1 MIEFYKVVKDNIIDG
16 FGTNGP
22 DTVTAITEEEYDA
35 LTAMI
40 AARPTAPSGYAYVIQ
55 DDPRE
60 WVLVEL
66 PPDDDPDLDEA
77 ELLNILLGGGVTW
90 QSQK

>member
-1 MIEFYKVVKDNIIDG
+1 MNDFYKVVSDGYIDG

-22 DTVTAITEEEYDA
+22 DNVTGITEAEYNSLLEMFA
-35 LTAMI
+35 S
-40 AARPTAPSGYAYVIQ
+40 RPSAPEGYAYLLR

-66 PPDDDPDLDEA
+66 PPDPDEDIDDGEA
-77 ELLNILLGGGVTW
+77 LEILLGGAV
-90 QSQK
+90 

>member
-1 MIEFYKVVKDNIIDG
+1 MTAFYKIVNDNIIQG

-35 LTAMI
+35 LTAMFSD
-40 AARPTAPSGYAYVIQ
+40 RPTAPSGYAYVIQ

-66 PPDDDPDLDEA
+66 PPDDPELDDSEA
-77 ELLNILLGGGVTW
+77 FEFLFGGAE
-90 QSQK
+90 

>member
-1 MIEFYKVVKDNIIDG
+1 MTAFYKIVSNGFIDG
-16 FGTNGP
+16 FGTNGN

-35 LTAMI
+35 LTAMF
-40 AARPTAPSGYAYVIQ
+40 AERPTAPSGFAYVMQ
-55 DDPRE
+55 DNPRE

-77 ELLNILLGGGVTW
+77 ELLNILMGGAE
-90 QSQK
+90 